1 MNSFTTIIDA
11 TFQTNKLQKFTATRP
26 VAAIPIYGK
35 YRLIDFALSSCYHSS
50 CFSVGV
56 FTSSPSRSLRDHVK
70 SGKYWGL
77 DRHRGG
83 LYILSVDQKKQQQT
97 ALTFG
102 DLFKHQEFLKKARS
116 KYVVFLS
123 GDVIIKTQLQDF
135 IAQHSASKKEISQ
148 LEIKN
153 KKTDVFIINR
163 EILLEAILSS
173 PHLREQSLKDVI
185 ATQKVFSVNKIQD
198 KATVYIPIHSLN
210 QYYKTNMRFLDQTDT
225 EMQQLTHNFLIT
237 KAYNLPPTKFLSA
250 SLVQNAIIIN
260 GTTINGHVQNSI
272 VAHRVHVHKNSKITH
287 SIISSYCD
295 IGEGAVLDY
304 VILDKGVKIA
314 KNVTLKGSPEQLLFV
329 EKNAHITN

>member
-1 MNSFTTIIDA
+1 MNNFTTIIDA
-11 TFQTNKLQKFTATRP
+11 TFQTHKLQKFTTNRP

-56 FTSSPSRSLRDHVK
+56 FASSPSRSLRDHVK

-77 DRHRGG
+77 DRHRDG
-83 LYILSVDQKKQQQT
+83 LYILSVNQKKHHQT
-97 ALTFG
+97 SLTFG

-116 KYVVFLS
+116 KYIVFLP
-123 GDVIIKTQLQDF
+123 GDTVIKTQIQDL
-135 IAQHSASKKEISQ
+135 IEQHKASKKQISQ
-148 LEIKN
+148 LEIEN
-153 KKTDVFIINR
+153 EATNIFIINR
-163 EILLEAILSS
+163 EILVEAVLSYS
-173 PHLREQSLKDVI
+173 HLHEQTLKDVI
-185 ATQKVFSVNKIQD
+185 ATQKVFSVHKIQD
-198 KATVYIPIHSLN
+198 KKTIHIPIHSLN
-210 QYYKTNMRFLDQTDT
+210 QYYKTNMRFLDQTDI
-225 EMQQLTHNFLIT
+225 EMQQLTDSFLIT

-250 SLVQNAIIIN
+250 SLAQNAIIIN

-272 VAHRVHVHKNSKITH
+272 ISHRVHVNKNSHITN
-287 SIISSYCD
+287 SIVSSYCD

-314 KNVTLKGSPEQLLFV
+314 KNVTLKGTPEKILFV